1 MHRRRNSDIVRLGG
15 HDARGDV
22 ASQVEHPMRALIE
35 RQLYHPTFVLPMI
48 ALMQL
53 MVALNFNPTQVI
65 LIVVTKGVQSG
76 WHVLHHAAVHPYWA
90 ARSIHSAIATASV
103 VAIERNP
110 LRTQPRVRACPI
122 LRAAMLA
129 NRPLTE
135 QTGNR

>member
-1 MHRRRNSDIVRLGG
+1 
-15 HDARGDV
+15 
-22 ASQVEHPMRALIE
+22 MRALIE

-53 MVALNFNPTQVI
+53 MVALNFNLTQVL

-110 LRTQPRVRACPI
+110 AFARARSCALRCWLTVHLPSKRVTVNS
-122 LRAAMLA
+122 ML
-129 NRPLTE
+129 T
-135 QTGNR
+135 T